1 MYGVKGAIMNKT
13 LSGIIKAALLT
24 SFINVAAMADFRE
37 HFDLGQNYLSQYQYS
52 GAITEFKSAL
62 RINYLDTS
70 ARIGLI
76 NSYLARGAEYANK
89 DRAWK
94 KAANDY
100 RSALFYLKMYPNE
113 EAVRNSSNVISQ
125 VASNLNRCLDEIN
138 YNRDSQNRYDVA
150 KKLRAEGNFPAAAYE
165 FSQSLGAK
173 NLQKDSFEQ
182 IGEIMNVLGNKQR
195 AAEYYKKA
203 VAVAPTDLNL
213 RLLYAKSL
221 DAIKENDDAI
231 NEYSYVLERAN
242 ADNKDILYTLERT
255 FVKKLDE
262 TPKNANIHANMGA
275 VLQKEGRFDE
285 ALTYYKQ
292 AEALDPSNINTRINV
307 GTLYQQKEDYRT
319 AIKAYE
325 TVLILYPDNV
335 NANLY
340 RAQCYEKLGETKIAQ
355 EGYKKVLALDPNNEI
370 IKAQMLENVKKTST
384 PVAFV
389 EHVKSNFA
397 QNNPAGI
404 LYDYA
409 IELHKAGKIDDAIYM
424 YNEAIKSAENSAEPE
439 MYVNL
444 ALAQA
449 QGEKYES
456 AINTLES
463 ASVRYP
469 NNKQIKETSKN
480 IANMKTDKLISQAAA
495 FYGNKDYEKA
505 ISTYLSINPPTS
517 DIMIGV
523 ASAYMELGDR
533 QNAIEYYKKALALKP
548 VDSDIAFYIAS
559 LYGEQEDYVNAK
571 DYLHKAITFDKNNT
585 QAVDY
590 LKSIEEMESS
600 NALNDAITKYEA
612 QDYDNSLAMFNSILS
627 KEPEN
632 AYALYYRGM
641 IYDTKSERYKAI
653 TDLKKAYGLNKE
665 FIICAYMIASNY
677 DALEKYKDA
686 YNYYMEY
693 ANSDAPDDDYK
704 KYAQARAEELKKYA
718 ESKTAAK

>member
-1 MYGVKGAIMNKT
+1 MNRP
-13 LSGIIKAALLT
+13 LSSITKAALVVLLL
-24 SFINVAAMADFRE
+24 NGCALADFRE

-89 DRAWK
+89 DKAWA

-100 RSALFYLKMYPNE
+100 RSALFYLRMYPGDD
-113 EAVRNSSNVISQ
+113 AVRNSSSVISQ
-125 VASNLNRCLDEIN
+125 VTSNLNRCLDEIN
-138 YNRDSQNRYDVA
+138 YNRESQNRFENG
-150 KKLRAEGNFPAAAYE
+150 KRLRAEGNFPAAAYE
-165 FSQSLGAK
+165 FSQALGSK
-173 NLQKDSFEQ
+173 NLQKSSFEQ
-182 IGEIMNVLGNKQR
+182 IGEIMNVLGNKQK

-203 VAVAPTDLNL
+203 VAVAPADLNL
-213 RLLYAKSL
+213 RLTYAKSL
-221 DAIKENDDAI
+221 DAIKESDEAI
-231 NEYSYVLERAN
+231 KEYSHVLERAN
-242 ADNKDILYTLERT
+242 AENKDILYTLERT

-262 TPKNANIHANMGA
+262 SPKNANIHANMGA

-325 TVLILYPDNV
+325 TVLILYPDNI

-340 RAQCYEKLGETKIAQ
+340 RAQCYEKIGDTKIAE

-370 IKAQMLENVKKTST
+370 IKAQMLDNVKKTTT
-384 PVAFV
+384 PLAFV
-389 EHVKSNFA
+389 EHVKINYA

-404 LYDYA
+404 IYDYA
-409 IELHKAGKIDDAIYM
+409 IELHKANKIEDAIFM
-424 YNEAIKSAENSAEPE
+424 YNEAIKTAENDAIAE

-449 QGEKYES
+449 QGQKYES
-456 AINTLES
+456 ALNTLES
-463 ASVRYP
+463 AAVRFP
-469 NNKQIKETSKN
+469 NNKQIKETSKS
-480 IANMKTDKLISQAAA
+480 IANMKTDSLITKAADL
-495 FYGNKDYEKA
+495 YKNQEYEKA
-505 ISTYLSINPPTS
+505 ISTYLSIDPPTS

-523 ASAYMELGDR
+523 AGAYLELGDKS
-533 QNAIEYYKKALALKP
+533 NAIEYYKKALALKP
-548 VDSDIAFYIAS
+548 VDSNIAFYIAS
-559 LYGEQEDYVNAK
+559 LYGEQEDYTNAK
-571 DYLHKAITFDKNNT
+571 DYLHKAIAFDKNNS
-585 QAVDY
+585 QAVEY

-600 NALNDAITKYEA
+600 NALNDAINKYEA
-612 QDYDNSLAMFNSILS
+612 QDYDNSLAAFNAILA

-632 AYALYYRGM
+632 SYALYYRGM
-641 IYDTKSERYKAI
+641 IYDTKADRYKAI
-653 TDLKKAYGLNKE
+653 TDLKKAYKLNKD
-665 FIICAYMIASNY
+665 FTICTYMIASNY

-686 YNYYMEY
+686 YNYYLEY

-718 ESKTAAK
+718 DEKTATK